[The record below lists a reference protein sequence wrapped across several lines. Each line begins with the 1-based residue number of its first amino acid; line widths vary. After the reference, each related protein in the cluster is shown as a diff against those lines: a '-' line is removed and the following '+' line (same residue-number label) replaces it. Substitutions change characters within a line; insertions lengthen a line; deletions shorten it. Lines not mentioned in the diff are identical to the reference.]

1 MFYKQVKHISLCGY
15 ESEVCCQGK
24 PLTLTSIVKLRS
36 VEVRGIEE
44 ELDGYT
50 KGLSVTMARDANHSA
65 FR

>member
-36 VEVRGIEE
+36 VEVCGIEE

-50 KGLSVTMARDANHSA
+50 KGLSDDG
-65 FR
+65 